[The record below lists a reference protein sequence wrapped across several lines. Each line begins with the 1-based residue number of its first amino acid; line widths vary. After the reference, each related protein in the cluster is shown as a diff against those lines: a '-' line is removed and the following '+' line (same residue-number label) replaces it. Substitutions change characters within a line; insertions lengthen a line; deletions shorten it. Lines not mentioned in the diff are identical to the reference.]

1 MQLVFMKSLKSQL
14 RFPLMIIFTAGIA
27 AIAGA
32 TQTLSLPSFN
42 SEPKYCLMFTVD
54 GMDSDFITSESM
66 PNLYSWRDAGAILPG
81 AINVYPTATTPNMSS
96 LYTGAY
102 PLSTGVGGNLV
113 FRKKEKRY
121 QVGPR
126 PQGVVSLNDAF
137 KSAGHSTAGVQIYMM
152 DKADRYVHEN
162 VPTPHGVTT
171 MTLAMLDNMTSVP
184 TLMAVLF
191 QTMDKVSH
199 QFGPDTAQA
208 RAEAA
213 SVDREIAVIVQ
224 RYAELGILK
233 DTMVVITAD
242 HGMSATDSNIDIAAV
257 NKAVSTLGLKSE
269 WLTRQGQQLSDDADL
284 YLMVA
289 GNLQGYF
296 NREFPEDEQQRLFME
311 LRKIDGIGSIHD
323 TVTLRRMH
331 THPSGGDFV
340 VEPTTGWR
348 FRGKRG
354 THGTN
359 RESDGYQTFFG
370 AGVKQG
376 AVAKNASTV
385 DIMPTIL
392 QAFDIE
398 IPETVDGHPLSE
410 ALLP

>member
-1 MQLVFMKSLKSQL
+1 
-14 RFPLMIIFTAGIA
+14 MIRYLALILLWPCMLQAR
-27 AIAGA
+27 A
-32 TQTLSLPSFN
+32 TQTLALPDFSKKP
-42 SEPKYCLMFTVD
+42 EYCLMFTVD
-54 GMDSDFITSESM
+54 GMDRDFITSESM
-66 PNLYSWRDAGAILPG
+66 PRLYAWREAGAILPD

-102 PLSTGVGGNLV
+102 PLRTGVGGNLV
-113 FRKKEKRY
+113 FRKNQKRY

-126 PQGVVSLNDAF
+126 PQGVVNLNDAF
-137 KSAGHSTAGVQIYMM
+137 KSAGYSTAGVQIYMM
-152 DKADRYVHEN
+152 DKADRYVHHKQ
-162 VPTPHGVTT
+162 VTPRDVTT
-171 MTLAMLDNMTSVP
+171 MTLAMLTDETSIP

-191 QTMDKVSH
+191 QTVDKVSH
-199 QFGPDTAQA
+199 QFGPDTAEA

-213 SVDREIAVIVQ
+213 KVDREIAVIVQ

-242 HGMSATDSNIDIAAV
+242 HGMSATDHNIDIAAV
-257 NKAVSTLGLKSE
+257 NKAVSGLNLKSE
-269 WLTRQGQQLSDDADL
+269 WLTRQGQQLREDSDL

-296 NREFPEDEQQRLFME
+296 NREFTDDEQQRLFSE
-311 LRKIDGIGSIHD
+311 LQKVEGVGPIHD

-331 THPSGGDFV
+331 SHPSGGDFV
-340 VEPTTGWR
+340 VEPAAGWR

-359 RESDGYQTFFG
+359 RESDGYQSFFG

-376 AVAKNASTV
+376 TVVKNAGTV

-392 QAFDIE
+392 RAFNIS
-398 IPETVDGHPLSE
+398 IPTTVDGNPLSE